1 MTSRIIIFSP
11 PFAERRTMRAA
22 KLNLSSASISS
33 SGSGN
38 FVLILDFSQILDPG
52 LFFKNPNTFQF
63 LILDLFLDLGTFLH
77 PRSSIYLVSWILELS
92 SIMDMGPFLLC
103 SIQFNSTAVFTCKN
117 TFRTKIK
124 DKKMREVTI

>member
-1 MTSRIIIFSP
+1 
-11 PFAERRTMRAA
+11 MRAA
-22 KLNLSSASISS
+22 KLNLRSASISS

-38 FVLILDFSQILDPG
+38 FVLILDFSQILDPAP
-52 LFFKNPNTFQF
+52 FFFLNPNTFQF

-92 SIMDMGPFLLC
+92 SIMDLGPFLLC
-103 SIQFNSTAVFTCKN
+103 SIQFNSTAVLTCKN

-124 DKKMREVTI
+124 DKKMREVTV